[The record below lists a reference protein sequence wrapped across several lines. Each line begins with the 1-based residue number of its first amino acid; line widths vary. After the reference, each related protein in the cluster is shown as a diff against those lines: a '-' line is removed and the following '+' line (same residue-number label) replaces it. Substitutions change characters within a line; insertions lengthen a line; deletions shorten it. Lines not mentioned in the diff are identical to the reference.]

1 MANEDNRFKLIYN
14 QTSKMKISVMEIWL
28 DTEII
33 SFVTL
38 PTAAA

>member
-28 DTEII
+28 DRK
-33 SFVTL
+33 SVV
-38 PTAAA
+38 